1 MPTGNAMAAA
11 GEGPTVL
18 LLLPGATCWRVERA
32 GRASFLMEN
41 AAYFA
46 ALRDA
51 LLNARR
57 SILLLGWQ
65 FDPRT
70 RLDPAAPA
78 HDRTGEI
85 GFLLRKLARENP
97 NLDVK
102 LLIWRSP
109 LPIAWSQDF
118 FPMRAGAWFKT
129 QAVDFRLD
137 RARPLGA
144 CHHQKVVVIDDKL
157 AFCGGGD
164 VSVDRWDTAEHLDHD
179 PRRCTPT
186 GLICQPRHEV
196 MAMVDGAAARAL
208 GDLARERWREKTG
221 ERLLPVEA
229 EGDPWPEGV
238 KPDLHDVRVG
248 IARTEPA
255 WRGRPGVRENEALH
269 LEAIASARKLI
280 YLENQYVTSPVIS
293 AALALRLQEPDGP
306 EVVIVS
312 TARSPSWFD
321 QAAMDGARGALLAR
335 LRAADAHGRFS
346 AWTPLTEEGG
356 VVVVHSKVT
365 IVDDRFLRAGSTNLN
380 NRSCGFDTE
389 CDVAV
394 EAEREGDATA
404 RFIRAFRRRLIG
416 HFVGVS
422 TESYAAA
429 EEVFGGEVAG
439 TIRALDPEGRRL
451 APLATRPASRVSKLI
466 AYWQL
471 GDPFSPSDAWRPWRR
486 RPLARL
492 VKTAAAQPGEAA
504 PD

>member
-1 MPTGNAMAAA
+1 MAAT

-18 LLLPGATCWRVERA
+18 LLQPGATCWRVERA
-32 GRASFLMEN
+32 GRAAFLMEN

-46 ALRDA
+46 ALQDA

-70 RLDPAAPA
+70 RLDPEAPG

-85 GFLLRKLARENP
+85 GFLLRKLARDNP
-97 NLDVK
+97 ALDVK

-118 FPMRAGAWFKT
+118 FPMRAGAWFKK
-129 QAVDFRLD
+129 QAIDFRLD
-137 RARPLGA
+137 RPRPLGA
-144 CHHQKVVVIDDKL
+144 CHHQKVVVVDDKL

-164 VSVDRWDTAEHLDHD
+164 ISVDRWDTAEHADHD

-221 ERLLPVEA
+221 QPLRPVEVD
-229 EGDPWPEGV
+229 GDPWPAGV
-238 KPDLHDVRVG
+238 APDLHDVPVG

-269 LEAIASARKLI
+269 LEAIATARRLI
-280 YLENQYVTSPVIS
+280 YLENQYVTSPVLS
-293 AALALRLQEPDGP
+293 AAIAARLQERAGP

-312 TARSPSWFD
+312 TAQSPSWFD
-321 QAAMDGARGALLAR
+321 RAAMDGARGALLAR
-335 LRAADAHGRFS
+335 LRAADAYGRLS
-346 AWTPLTEEGG
+346 AWTPLTEGGG
-356 VVVVHSKVT
+356 VIVVHSKVT
-365 IVDDRFLRAGSTNLN
+365 IIDDRFLRVGSTNLN

-394 EAEREGDATA
+394 EAERDDDEVCG
-404 RFIRAFRRRLIG
+404 FVRAFRSRLIG
-416 HFVGVS
+416 HFAGVAA
-422 TESYAAA
+422 EEYAAA
-429 EEVFGGEVAG
+429 EAVFGGEVAR

-451 APLATRPASRVSKLI
+451 APLATRPATRLSKLI
-466 AYWQL
+466 AEWQL
-471 GDPFSPSDAWRPWRR
+471 GDPFSPADAWRPWRR
-486 RPLARL
+486 AMLARL
-492 VKTAAAQPGEAA
+492 VKTAAGPHPGEAA